1 MVSNLGVAMLIESGI
16 LSVDRP
22 DPYLVL
28 WTPGAPHGRRKTRTV
43 KNTHRPVW
51 DQCFDF
57 MLDPQHDTELRVH
70 LMDRGAAVDQLLG
83 KVRVD
88 ISELPLDKELYQE
101 LRFPHN
107 QGYSF
112 NCRVNSSTSPDLRLS
127 CDLSEEEN
135 NFLDRRRV
143 RVKEALETYLGG
155 EQAPRHVGEVPR
167 VAVLGSGG
175 GFRAMVAFSSV
186 LKTLHEMGVF
196 PCVTYLASLS
206 GSSWYLSDLYS
217 HPEFP
222 TKSPGDL
229 QLELQRKVTGGWKKV
244 LCPKRMFRYL
254 KAIHRKHKT
263 GQPVSFTDLFGH
275 MVGDLLLGER
285 KTCTLSEQ
293 SGKLTKGELPLPMYT
308 CLQVKKDV
316 SARVY
321 QVRNGGPCTRSSP
334 DYKGALWEYRR
345 CNIGSKHFFDAA
357 PKYRQQTGRTDV
369 TMLRYG
375 DTKRR
380 YAVTSKPYVVVLL
393 RSVAS
398 YFDVSGWCWQDW
410 LEFTPYEVGFSKHGA
425 SMKPPLFGNK
435 LYLGRVTTPY
445 KELPLHYLQGVWGS
459 AYTIFFRRVIE
470 SGRRDAL
477 NPQQEDADDDS
488 RLLRA
493 GQTFK
498 YSLSSRD
505 DPKDQTSSSEGT
517 TEGDEDSEVC
527 TSSETET
534 SSRQD
539 LEEQRPQDTGMFL
552 PQDTSMFLPQNTS
565 VYLPQNTSIYLPQD
579 TSMYFPQD
587 TSMYLPQDTRHK
599 YVLSTDHK
607 YVLTTGPKYVLTTEH
622 KYVLTTGHKYVL
634 TTGHKYVLSTEHK
647 YVLTTLHK
655 YVLTTGHKYVLTT
668 GHKYVLTTGN
678 KCVLTT
684 GHKYVLTTEHKYVLT
699 TGHKC
704 VLTTEHKYVLTTLH
718 KCVLTTLHKC
728 VLTTGHKYVLTTL
741 HKYVLT
747 TEHKYV
753 LTTGHKY
760 VLTTGHKYVLTTGHK
775 YVLTTEHKYVLTTGH
790 KYVLT
795 TEHKYVL
802 TTLHK
807 CVLTTE
813 HKYVLSTG
821 HKCVLTTG
829 HKYVLTTGHKYVLTT
844 EHKYVLTTG
853 HKYVLTTGHKYV
865 LTTGHKYALTTGH
878 KYVLTTEHKY
888 VLTTGHK
895 YVLTTGHKYVLTT
908 EHKYVL
914 TTGHRYVL
922 TTGHK
927 YVLTTGHKYV
937 LTTGH
942 KYVLTTG
949 HRKLSRARSGRKKRK
964 RDRTFWQMILSKLL
978 RGRLF
983 DSRSG
988 RAGVV
993 FNPVRGLQ
1001 FCSPCAPY
1009 VGNTSTTTPDDDAA
1023 LKETTNIRASRLVA
1037 DVDFQGF
1044 YEPLTAH
1051 TKKLYL
1057 VDSGLTFNLPF
1068 PALLRP
1074 QRDVDVFLAFE
1085 FSNRAEDESSPFGEL
1100 LLAEKWARLRNAS
1113 FPPVSQQVE
1122 EFLKHP
1128 LRECYLFEDTED
1140 PCCPVILFFVLINKC
1155 FRTHKDVGKD
1165 VALVMLFI
1173 LF

>member
-1 MVSNLGVAMLIESGI
+1 MASLVLTDSSQLTADGFENLPDQIILVGPRPLGPASWSSGPEGLGLAIRVVSRFRAPMLTLTVSSAWAGTVAPPLCGV

-43 KNTHRPVW
+43 KNTYRPVW
-51 DQCFDF
+51 DQRFDF
-57 MLDPQHDTELRVH
+57 VLDPQHDTELRVH
-70 LMDRGAAVDQLLG
+70 LMDRGAAVDQVLG
-83 KVRVD
+83 KVRV
-88 ISELPLDKELYQE
+88 E
-101 LRFPHN
+101 HH
-107 QGYSF
+107 
-112 NCRVNSSTSPDLRLS
+112 TSPDLRLS

-155 EQAPRHVGEVPR
+155 EQAPRNVEEVPR

-175 GFRAMVAFSSV
+175 GFRAMVGFSSV

-254 KAIHRKHKT
+254 KAIRRKYKT

-293 SGKLTKGELPLPMYT
+293 SGKLTRGELPLPMYT

-321 QVRNGGPCTRSSP
+321 QLANALVVLSSTAEDGEIEVRISSRP
-334 DYKGALWEYRR
+334 ENRR
-345 CNIGSKHFFDAA
+345 CNVGAQHFFDVA
-357 PKYRQQTGRTDV
+357 PKDRQQMGRTDV

-380 YAVTSKPYVVVLL
+380 YSVPSKPYAVVL
-393 RSVAS
+393 RCCDTAIPSVATLCRPNRTRWC
-398 YFDVSGWCWQDW
+398 YDVAIRRYQASLRCAVQTWLWCWQDW

-488 RLLRA
+488 RLLKA
-493 GQTFK
+493 GRTFK
-498 YSLSSRD
+498 NHLSSRD
-505 DPKDQTSSSEGT
+505 DPKDPTSSSEGT

-539 LEEQRPQDTGMFL
+539 LEELRPQEKANDVTL
-552 PQDTSMFLPQNTS
+552 
-565 VYLPQNTSIYLPQD
+565 
-579 TSMYFPQD
+579 
-587 TSMYLPQDTRHK
+587 
-599 YVLSTDHK
+599 LSLIMARCLH
-607 YVLTTGPKYVLTTEH
+607 
-622 KYVLTTGHKYVL
+622 
-634 TTGHKYVLSTEHK
+634 STK
-647 YVLTTLHK
+647 KLRR
-655 YVLTTGHKYVLTT
+655 G
-668 GHKYVLTTGN
+668 
-678 KCVLTT
+678 
-684 GHKYVLTTEHKYVLT
+684 
-699 TGHKC
+699 
-704 VLTTEHKYVLTTLH
+704 
-718 KCVLTTLHKC
+718 
-728 VLTTGHKYVLTTL
+728 
-741 HKYVLT
+741 
-747 TEHKYV
+747 
-753 LTTGHKY
+753 
-760 VLTTGHKYVLTTGHK
+760 
-775 YVLTTEHKYVLTTGH
+775 
-790 KYVLT
+790 
-795 TEHKYVL
+795 
-802 TTLHK
+802 
-807 CVLTTE
+807 
-813 HKYVLSTG
+813 
-821 HKCVLTTG
+821 
-829 HKYVLTTGHKYVLTT
+829 
-844 EHKYVLTTG
+844 
-853 HKYVLTTGHKYV
+853 
-865 LTTGHKYALTTGH
+865 
-878 KYVLTTEHKY
+878 
-888 VLTTGHK
+888 
-895 YVLTTGHKYVLTT
+895 
-908 EHKYVL
+908 
-914 TTGHRYVL
+914 
-922 TTGHK
+922 
-927 YVLTTGHKYV
+927 
-937 LTTGH
+937 
-942 KYVLTTG
+942 
-949 HRKLSRARSGRKKRK
+949 RKWNFRRRLSRARSARKKRK
-964 RDRTFWQMILSKLL
+964 RHRTFWQMVLSKLL
-978 RGRLF
+978 RGRLL

-993 FNPVRGLQ
+993 FNPVRGLK

-1009 VGNTSTTTPDDDAA
+1009 VGNPATTTPDD
-1023 LKETTNIRASRLVA
+1023 ASSPRVSCLVA

-1074 QRDVDVFLAFE
+1074 QRDVDIFLAFE

-1155 FRTHKDVGKD
+1155 FRTHKDVDVLRTTKEEKD
-1165 VALVMLFI
+1165 FSDFEIFDDPADPFSSFNFRYSQLQFDRLTRLVEFNTRLYEPMIRRQMEGAVLKKRQ
-1173 LF
+1173 LLDKSADH

>member
-1 MVSNLGVAMLIESGI
+1 MSEEKKDQIPTSSRKVGNHCFNQCGV

-43 KNTHRPVW
+43 KNTYRPVW
-51 DQCFDF
+51 DQRFDF
-57 MLDPQHDTELRVH
+57 VLDPQHDTELSELVFILSCHRVH
-70 LMDRGAAVDQLLG
+70 LMDRGAAVDQVLG

-101 LRFPHN
+101 LRFPHLRHLIVVCSFHVQTDERYITDSARPMYTN
-107 QGYSF
+107 LYIQNRGYSV

-155 EQAPRHVGEVPR
+155 EQAPRNVEEVPR

-175 GFRAMVAFSSV
+175 GFRAMVGFSSV

-254 KAIHRKHKT
+254 KAIRHKYKT

-293 SGKLTKGELPLPMYT
+293 SGKLTRGELPLPMYT

-321 QVRNGGPCTRSSP
+321 QVRSGGPCTRSSP
-334 DYKGALWEYRR
+334 DSLANALVVLSSTAEDGEIEVRILGRSRPENRR
-345 CNIGSKHFFDAA
+345 CNVGAQHFFDVA
-357 PKYRQQTGRTDV
+357 PKDRQQMGRTDV

-380 YAVTSKPYVVVLL
+380 YSVPSKPYAVVL
-393 RSVAS
+393 RCCDTAIPSVATLCRPKPYAVVLRDGVTLRRS
-398 YFDVSGWCWQDW
+398 WLWCWQDW

-488 RLLRA
+488 RLLKA
-493 GQTFK
+493 GRTFK
-498 YSLSSRD
+498 NHLSSRD
-505 DPKDQTSSSEGT
+505 DPKDPTSSSEGT

-539 LEEQRPQDTGMFL
+539 LEELRPQVCT
-552 PQDTSMFLPQNTS
+552 
-565 VYLPQNTSIYLPQD
+565 YLRTQEKANDVTL
-579 TSMYFPQD
+579 
-587 TSMYLPQDTRHK
+587 
-599 YVLSTDHK
+599 LSLIMARCLH
-607 YVLTTGPKYVLTTEH
+607 
-622 KYVLTTGHKYVL
+622 
-634 TTGHKYVLSTEHK
+634 STK
-647 YVLTTLHK
+647 KLRR
-655 YVLTTGHKYVLTT
+655 G
-668 GHKYVLTTGN
+668 
-678 KCVLTT
+678 
-684 GHKYVLTTEHKYVLT
+684 
-699 TGHKC
+699 
-704 VLTTEHKYVLTTLH
+704 
-718 KCVLTTLHKC
+718 
-728 VLTTGHKYVLTTL
+728 
-741 HKYVLT
+741 
-747 TEHKYV
+747 
-753 LTTGHKY
+753 
-760 VLTTGHKYVLTTGHK
+760 
-775 YVLTTEHKYVLTTGH
+775 
-790 KYVLT
+790 
-795 TEHKYVL
+795 
-802 TTLHK
+802 
-807 CVLTTE
+807 
-813 HKYVLSTG
+813 
-821 HKCVLTTG
+821 
-829 HKYVLTTGHKYVLTT
+829 
-844 EHKYVLTTG
+844 
-853 HKYVLTTGHKYV
+853 
-865 LTTGHKYALTTGH
+865 
-878 KYVLTTEHKY
+878 
-888 VLTTGHK
+888 
-895 YVLTTGHKYVLTT
+895 
-908 EHKYVL
+908 
-914 TTGHRYVL
+914 
-922 TTGHK
+922 
-927 YVLTTGHKYV
+927 
-937 LTTGH
+937 
-942 KYVLTTG
+942 
-949 HRKLSRARSGRKKRK
+949 RKWNFRRRLSRARSARKKRK
-964 RDRTFWQMILSKLL
+964 RHRTFWQMVLSKLL
-978 RGRLF
+978 RGRLL

-993 FNPVRGLQ
+993 FNPVRGLK

-1009 VGNTSTTTPDDDAA
+1009 VGNPATTTPDDDAA
-1023 LKETTNIRASRLVA
+1023 LKETAKIRASSPRVSCLVA

-1074 QRDVDVFLAFE
+1074 QRDVDIFLAFE
-1085 FSNRAEDESSPFGEL
+1085 FSNRAEDESSPFGVGDRKLFHPHQWLSTPSFLIAYPHFRSYLLQVVQQTASLRWGRKDCEISAEL

-1155 FRTHKDVGKD
+1155 FRTHKDVDVLRTTKEEKD
-1165 VALVMLFI
+1165 FSDFEIFDDPADPFSSFNFRYSQLQFDRLTRLVEFNTRLYEPMIRRQMEGAVLKKRQ
-1173 LF
+1173 LLDKSADH